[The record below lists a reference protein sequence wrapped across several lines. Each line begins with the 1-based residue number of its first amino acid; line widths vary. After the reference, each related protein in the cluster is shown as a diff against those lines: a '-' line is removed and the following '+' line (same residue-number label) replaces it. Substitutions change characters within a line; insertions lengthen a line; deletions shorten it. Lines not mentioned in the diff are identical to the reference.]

1 MTMTETKKKE
11 RNKRDEQHRDRGPR
25 GNISRVDVV
34 SPDLEKFPLFA
45 NTHHTVI
52 VLGMGEFI
60 YIHARC

>member
-1 MTMTETKKKE
+1 
-11 RNKRDEQHRDRGPR
+11 
-25 GNISRVDVV
+25 V